1 MMNDLR
7 LSSGHDIYLSGD
19 RIARFPKSGNRATAS
34 SVGQAALCMARTEE
48 GEAFADPGE
57 GIPWFR
63 SILGMPESH
72 LDVALRLVREKI
84 EAVPGVSE
92 CVRLELSAERGARK
106 MSGRFT
112 IRAGSAQDTEVF

>member
-1 MMNDLR
+1 MNDMR
-7 LSSGHDIYLSGD
+7 LSTSHDIYLDGD
-19 RIARFPKSGNRATAS
+19 RIARFPKSGDRATAA

-63 SILGMPESH
+63 SILGLPESH
-72 LDVALRLVREKI
+72 LDVALRIVREKL

-92 CVRLELSAERGARK
+92 CVRLELEAMRGARSV
-106 MSGRFT
+106 SGSFT
-112 IRAGSAQDTEVF
+112 IRAGGATDTEEL

>member
-1 MMNDLR
+1 MNDLR
-7 LSSGHDIYLSGD
+7 LSSEHDIYLSGD

-57 GIPWFR
+57 GIPWFH

-72 LDVALRLVREKI
+72 LDVALRIVREKL
-84 EAVPGVSE
+84 EAVPSVSE
-92 CVRLELSAERGARK
+92 CVRLELSAEKGTRK
-106 MSGRFT
+106 VSGRFT
-112 IRAGSAQDTEVF
+112 VRAGSAQDTEVF

>member
-1 MMNDLR
+1 MNDLR
-7 LSSGHDIYLSGD
+7 LSPSHDIFLSGD
-19 RIARFPKSGNRATAS
+19 RIARFPKSGDRAAAA

-63 SILGMPESH
+63 SILGLPESH
-72 LDVALRLVREKI
+72 LDVALRIVREKL

-92 CVRLELSAERGARK
+92 CVRLELSAGRGSRSV
-106 MSGRFT
+106 SGRFT
-112 IRAGSAQDTEVF
+112 VRAGGAQDTEVF